1 MMKVIYILIFSLIT
15 LGSYAQGLKDVRINE
30 VLVKNLTNYED
41 DYGDRSS
48 WFEIYNTGHA
58 RIKLGGCNLQATM
71 IDGTVVNYQIPISD
85 KHAEIAPLSYK
96 IFYCTGSDYKGTYYT
111 NFTLD
116 SIKSIALYDA
126 SGKGEPIDK
135 VDIIIEDQVAD
146 VSVGNLKVDKA
157 TIFTTLSEV
166 TPGATN
172 NTEYVKPK
180 SVRFL
185 EHDPTGGA
193 MAFTAIMVVFTVLCL
208 LFLIFK
214 VIGIYMVALAHRKE
228 AKNKIA
234 KSTVETAESIAT
246 PASPFVSSHSA
257 EEVAAIAM
265 ALALYREDLH
275 DKESTILTINRVAR
289 AYSPWSSKIY
299 GLRQTPRK

>member
-1 MMKVIYILIFSLIT
+1 MKVIYILIFSLLT

-58 RIKLGGCNLQATM
+58 RIKLGGCNIQATM
-71 IDGTVVNYQIPISD
+71 IDGTVVNYQIPVSD

-96 IFYCTGSDYKGTYYT
+96 IFYCTGTDYKGTYYT
-111 NFTLD
+111 NFKLD
-116 SIKSIALYDA
+116 NIKSIALYDA

-135 VDIIIEDQVAD
+135 VDIIIGDQVND
-146 VSVGNLKVDKA
+146 VSVGNKKVDNEV
-157 TIFTTLSEV
+157 IFTTLSEV
-166 TPGATN
+166 TPGSTN
-172 NTEYVKPK
+172 ETGYMKPK
-180 SVRFL
+180 SVKFL

-193 MAFTAIMVVFTVLCL
+193 MAFTAILVVFSVLCS

-214 VIGIYMVALAHRKE
+214 FIGVYMVRLAHK
-228 AKNKIA
+228 KGV
-234 KSTVETAESIAT
+234 KSKGANM
-246 PASPFVSSHSA
+246 SA
-257 EEVAAIAM
+257 DKTSTSELRAHNGEEVAAIAM
-265 ALALYREDLH
+265 ALALYKEDLH
-275 DKESTILTINRVAR
+275 DKESTVLTINRVAR

-299 GLRQTPRK
+299 GLRQNPRK

>member
-1 MMKVIYILIFSLIT
+1 MMKVIYILIFSLLT

-58 RIKLGGCNLQATM
+58 RIKLGGCNLKATM

-85 KHAEIAPLSYK
+85 KHADIAPLSYR

-116 SIKSIALYDA
+116 NIKSIALYDA
-126 SGKGEPIDK
+126 SGKGEAIDK
-135 VDIIIEDQVAD
+135 VDIVIGDQVND
-146 VSVGNLKVDKA
+146 VSVGNKKVDN
-157 TIFTTLSEV
+157 TVIFTTLTEV

-172 NTEYVKPK
+172 ETGYVKPK
-180 SVRFL
+180 SVKFL

-193 MAFTAIMVVFTVLCL
+193 MAFTAIVVVFTVLCL

-214 VIGIYMVALAHRKE
+214 LIGVYMVRVAKRKDTNSKRVKDS
-228 AKNKIA
+228 ANTVGN
-234 KSTVETAESIAT
+234 ST
-246 PASPFVSSHSA
+246 SSYSG

-265 ALALYREDLH
+265 ALALYKEDLH

>member
-1 MMKVIYILIFSLIT
+1 MMKVIYVLIFSLLT

-58 RIKLGGCNLQATM
+58 RIKLGGCRFQATM
-71 IDGTVVNYQIPISD
+71 LDGSVVMYQIPVTD
-85 KHAEIAPLSYK
+85 KEADIAPMGYK
-96 IFYCTGSDYKGTYYT
+96 VFYCTGAESKGTYYT
-111 NFTLD
+111 NFKLD
-116 SIKSIALYDA
+116 SIQSLAMYGASKSSDVVDSIAFI
-126 SGKGEPIDK
+126 GTE
-135 VDIIIEDQVAD
+135 QVVD
-146 VSVGNLKVDKA
+146 VSVGNKLVDGVVV
-157 TIFTTLSEV
+157 FGTLPEV

-172 NTEYVKPK
+172 NTEYVKSK
-180 SVRFL
+180 ADRFIEL
-185 EHDPTGGA
+185 DPTGGA
-193 MAFTAIMVVFTVLCL
+193 MALTAILVVFSVLCS

-214 VIGIYMVALAHRKE
+214 VIGIYMVRLASK
-228 AKNKIA
+228 KDTMS
-234 KSTVETAESIAT
+234 KSANNISSTASGFD
-246 PASPFVSSHSA
+246 SPHSG

-265 ALALYREDLH
+265 ALALYKEDLH

-299 GLRQTPRK
+299 GLRQIPRK